1 MISNNVL
8 LLDLIAAFKK
18 NDKLTID
25 SIIKQLIDNAEKRK
39 QYQLAKRLRQVY
51 TLPSQ
56 DSSTS
61 FFQSSSFNNAPA
73 NENKLFEIRKSKIT
87 GEDIILSKVN
97 RNVLSEI
104 VNNFNKR
111 DLLKEHGLSNDSR
124 LILHGPPGT
133 GKTLFAYVLAGE
145 LNLPIY
151 HVYLDSLVSSFLG
164 ETGKN
169 LKVIFEEAS
178 KKECVLLLDEFDAIA
193 KHRDDAQEL
202 GELKRVVTVLLQ
214 NIDELKSHTILV
226 AATNHAHLLD
236 PAVWRRFEYSLKM
249 DLLDPVSRKSMINLI
264 LGDKKDIDINLLVNL
279 SEGLSGAIIKQT
291 INRSLRKAVL
301 NQGHDLQEQ
310 LIESFLSAN
319 TSRDEKLKGEV
330 RDNVIRAMKYLRDIN
345 ERKYTYQEL
354 ERITGIASS
363 TLHYLDTN
371 KTQ

>member
-1 MISNNVL
+1 MISSNVL
-8 LLDLIAAFKK
+8 LLDLISAFKK
-18 NDKLTID
+18 SDKLAIDTI
-25 SIIKQLIDNAEKRK
+25 IRQLIDNAEKRK
-39 QYQLAKRLRQVY
+39 QYQLAKKLRQIY
-51 TLPSQ
+51 SLPTK
-56 DSSTS
+56 DSSTT
-61 FFQSSSFNNAPA
+61 FFQSSSLTSPA

-97 RNVLSEI
+97 RNILNEI
-104 VNNFNKR
+104 INNFNKR

-124 LILHGPPGT
+124 IILHGPPGT

-178 KKECVLLLDEFDAIA
+178 KNECVLLLDEFDAIA

-249 DLLDPVSRKSMINLI
+249 DLLDPSSRKSMISLI
-264 LGDKKDIDINLLVNL
+264 LSEKKGIDVNLLVNL
-279 SEGLSGAIIKQT
+279 SEGLSGAVIKQT
-291 INRSLRKAVL
+291 INRSLRKALL
-301 NQGHDLQEQ
+301 NKEHDLQEQ
-310 LIESFLSAN
+310 LIESFLAAN
-319 TSRDEKLKGEV
+319 TNRDEKIKGDA
-330 RDNVIRAMKYLRDIN
+330 RDNIIRAMKYLRDIN

-371 KTQ
+371 NAQ